1 MNPYILNLAQKYQD
15 EIRGQI
21 HTQKLIAAIRPTPTI
36 EFSSPITLLRGIA
49 ALLLSYL

>member
-21 HTQKLIAAIRPTPTI
+21 HAQKLITAIRSSQNI
-36 EFSSPITLLRGIA
+36 EFSSPINLLRGIA
-49 ALLLSYL
+49 ALLLSFL